1 MPLIPLGRPL
11 AAKRTN
17 KNQRIACPPNIKTLP
32 LQSKENDI
40 TKHQNKTTMYNE
52 QIESL
57 ISAALA
63 DGMLTEKEKQVL
75 FKKAQAQG
83 IDLDEFEIVLDA
95 RLVELEK
102 AEKAKAAAAPKS
114 NKLGDVKKCPN
125 CGAIVQSYLGACPE
139 CGYGFEDM
147 TANLTS
153 RKLAEKLE
161 KTTNEWDNKISTLS
175 AKSNRENDVSD
186 KVWELKKQKEKALAQ
201 LIMTTP
207 LPTTKA
213 DLFEFMTMTQAA
225 FLSKSTPYHSA
236 DAYYTKYQEAML
248 KAKSLFTKDEIF
260 IAMINDE
267 QNVQEKYRK
276 IHKKQPKVGLKP
288 ETKMLIVALILLLCL
303 ILIPLLVINL

>member
-1 MPLIPLGRPL
+1 
-11 AAKRTN
+11 
-17 KNQRIACPPNIKTLP
+17 
-32 LQSKENDI
+32 
-40 TKHQNKTTMYNE
+40 MYNE

-83 IDLDEFEIVLDA
+83 IDLDEFEIILDA

-102 AEKAKAAAAPKS
+102 AEKAKAAAAAPKS

-175 AKSNRENDVSD
+175 TKSNSGDNEVPD

-248 KAKSLFTKDEIF
+248 KAKSLFTKDDIF
-260 IAMINDE
+260 IAMINEE
-267 QNVQEKYRK
+267 QNVQEKYSK

-288 ETKMLIVALILLLCL
+288 SIKILIFVFSFCFGLPALIFT
-303 ILIPLLVINL
+303 ILGICGEL

>member
-1 MPLIPLGRPL
+1 
-11 AAKRTN
+11 
-17 KNQRIACPPNIKTLP
+17 
-32 LQSKENDI
+32 
-40 TKHQNKTTMYNE
+40 MYNE

-83 IDLDEFEIVLDA
+83 IDLDEFEIILDA

-161 KTTNEWDNKISTLS
+161 KATNEWDNKISTLS
-175 AKSNRENDVSD
+175 TKSNSGDNED

-288 ETKMLIVALILLLCL
+288 IIKVGIFAFSLLALIF
-303 ILIPLLVINL
+303 ILAILGICGVL

>member
-1 MPLIPLGRPL
+1 
-11 AAKRTN
+11 
-17 KNQRIACPPNIKTLP
+17 
-32 LQSKENDI
+32 
-40 TKHQNKTTMYNE
+40 MYNE

-83 IDLDEFEIVLDA
+83 IDLDEFEMVLDA

-102 AEKAKAAAAPKS
+102 EEKAKAAAAAPKS

-139 CGYGFEDM
+139 CGYSFEDIS
-147 TANLTS
+147 ANLTS
-153 RKLAEKLE
+153 SVLTKKLE
-161 KTTNEWDNKISTLS
+161 KAANEWDNKINKT
-175 AKSNRENDVSD
+175 SD
-186 KVWELKKQKEKALAQ
+186 GDGKWELQKGKEQALAQ
-201 LIMTTP
+201 VIMTTP
-207 LPTTKA
+207 LPITKA

-236 DAYYTKYQEAML
+236 DAYYIKYQEAIL
-248 KAKSLFTKDEIF
+248 KARSLFAKDDIF
-260 IAMINDE
+260 IAMINEE
-267 QNVQEKYRK
+267 QNVQKKYRK

-288 ETKMLIVALILLLCL
+288 TAKQLIFGFGGLFIMFILLLV
-303 ILIPLLVINL
+303 PLLLFGDL

>member
-1 MPLIPLGRPL
+1 
-11 AAKRTN
+11 
-17 KNQRIACPPNIKTLP
+17 
-32 LQSKENDI
+32 
-40 TKHQNKTTMYNE
+40 MYNE
-52 QIESL
+52 QIEAL

-83 IDLDEFEIVLDA
+83 IDLDEFEMVLDA

-102 AEKAKAAAAPKS
+102 AEKAKAAAAAPKS

-147 TANLTS
+147 SANLTS
-153 RKLAEKLE
+153 RKLTEKLDKVAKEWDDKINTTENPEDKWKLE
-161 KTTNEWDNKISTLS
+161 KG
-175 AKSNRENDVSD
+175 
-186 KVWELKKQKEKALAQ
+186 KEQALAHA
-201 LIMTTP
+201 IMTTP
-207 LPTTKA
+207 LPNTKA

-225 FLSKSTPYHSA
+225 FLSGSTPYHSA
-236 DAYYTKYQEAML
+236 AAYNTKYQESLL

-267 QNVQEKYRK
+267 QNVQTKYLE
-276 IHKKQPKVGLKP
+276 IHKKQPKVGINPSIKL
-288 ETKMLIVALILLLCL
+288 LIGILGFWVALGTVLGILSALG
-303 ILIPLLVINL
+303 II

>member
-1 MPLIPLGRPL
+1 
-11 AAKRTN
+11 
-17 KNQRIACPPNIKTLP
+17 
-32 LQSKENDI
+32 
-40 TKHQNKTTMYNE
+40 MYNE
-52 QIESL
+52 QIEAL

-63 DGMLTEKEKQVL
+63 DGMLTEKEKQIL

-83 IDLDEFEIVLDA
+83 IDLDEFEMVLDA

-102 AEKAKAAAAPKS
+102 AEKAKAAAAAPKS

-139 CGYGFEDM
+139 CGYGFEDLS
-147 TANLTS
+147 ANLTS
-153 RKLAEKLE
+153 RTLAEKLE
-161 KTTNEWDNKISTLS
+161 KTTNEWDNKISTQS
-175 AKSNRENDVSD
+175 KVSDGTDESKD

-248 KAKSLFTKDEIF
+248 KAKSLFAKDDIF
-260 IAMINDE
+260 IAMINEE
-267 QNVQEKYRK
+267 QNVQEKYSK

-288 ETKMLIVALILLLCL
+288 SIK
-303 ILIPLLVINL
+303 ILIFLLSFCFGLPALGLTILGICGVL

>member
-1 MPLIPLGRPL
+1 
-11 AAKRTN
+11 
-17 KNQRIACPPNIKTLP
+17 
-32 LQSKENDI
+32 
-40 TKHQNKTTMYNE
+40 
-52 QIESL
+52 
-57 ISAALA
+57 
-63 DGMLTEKEKQVL
+63 
-75 FKKAQAQG
+75 
-83 IDLDEFEIVLDA
+83 
-95 RLVELEK
+95 
-102 AEKAKAAAAPKS
+102 
-114 NKLGDVKKCPN
+114 
-125 CGAIVQSYLGACPE
+125 
-139 CGYGFEDM
+139 M

-175 AKSNRENDVSD
+175 TKSNSGDNEVPD

-288 ETKMLIVALILLLCL
+288 ETKNNIFIFSVFFGLLALIAT
-303 ILIPLLVINL
+303 ILGIFG